1 MFSENSWAKEKNQ
14 KRYYKIFG
22 AKKKKGRRGN
32 TPSQLPSLEEA
43 RKKSKLSSN

>member
-1 MFSENSWAKEKNQ
+1 MGQ
-14 KRYYKIFG
+14 KKKKKIKRDIIKYLEL
-22 AKKKKGRRGN
+22 KKKKGRKGN